1 MGKVRVIRDRI
12 GETLII
18 WLEDPKEEY
27 ICTETGEDVILMKNK
42 NGRVIG
48 AEFLHYSSSSMEF
61 LVKYMD
67 LKDEEEEE
75 AS

>member
-67 LKDEEEEE
+67 LKDEEE

>member
-18 WLEDPKEEY
+18 WPEDPKEEY

-48 AEFLHYSSSSMEF
+48 AEFLHYSSSNMEF

-67 LKDEEEEE
+67 LKDEEE